1 MAEIVGWAQPSEED
15 AVSIFATFGPV
26 DMTRDE
32 YRRVGER
39 LPDPPEGRDYH
50 VCSGED
56 GALYFAEVW
65 ESREAMDRHGE
76 RLTPVLQALFGAER
90 FADTEPNGYA
100 EREVVGVHRPG
111 EPARFS

>member
-15 AVSIFATFGPV
+15 AVSIFVTFGPV

-32 YRRVGER
+32 YWRVGER

-56 GALYFAEVW
+56 GALYIAEVW
-65 ESREAMDRHGE
+65 DSQDAMNRHGE
-76 RLTPVLQALFGAER
+76 RLGPVLQDIFGDKGFTDA
-90 FADTEPNGYA
+90 EPNGYA
-100 EREVVGVHRPG
+100 EREVVGIHRPG
-111 EPARFS
+111 ELAKTA